1 MAKVSV
7 RLLKPLN
14 GGEIGSTVEYDQTH
28 IKRLVA
34 LGAVEV
40 LKTPAKGK
48 RSAKRKADPKP
59 LNKMEE
65 PPLNKA
71 AGSEDAPPAGGEKPV
86 EGEQQG

>member
-40 LKTPAKGK
+40 IEAEAPSNGKGP
-48 RSAKRKADPKP
+48 AKRKAKPKP

-71 AGSEDAPPAGGEKPV
+71 DGSDDSPPAGGEKPA
-86 EGEQQG
+86 EGE

>member
-14 GGEIGSTVEYDQTH
+14 GREVGSVVEYDQSQ
-28 IKRLVA
+28 IKRLVG
-34 LGAVEV
+34 LQAVEV
-40 LKTPAKGK
+40 IKAKAE
-48 RSAKRKADPKP
+48 RPP

-71 AGSEDAPPAGGEKPV
+71 GGAESSPPAGGGKPA
-86 EGEQQG
+86 EGKQKG

>member
-14 GGEIGSTVEYDQTH
+14 GREVGSVVEYDQSQ
-28 IKRLVA
+28 IKRLVG
-34 LGAVEV
+34 LRAVEV
-40 LKTPAKGK
+40 IKAKAE
-48 RSAKRKADPKP
+48 RPPR
-59 LNKMEE
+59 NKMEE

-71 AGSEDAPPAGGEKPV
+71 AGSEDAPPAGGEKPA